1 MKNDYDMFEEII
13 ISELRNIQYGYIEW
27 INFQIYGFSDEQ
39 VHKFWRKMR
48 RKYALPRAKRIEQA
62 VISF

>member
-1 MKNDYDMFEEII
+1 MSDYEKFEEIVT
-13 ISELRNIQYGYIEW
+13 SKLRSIYYGYTAW
-27 INFQIYGFSDEQ
+27 ISFQDYGFSDEQ

-48 RKYALPRAKRIEQA
+48 RSYALPRAKRIKQA